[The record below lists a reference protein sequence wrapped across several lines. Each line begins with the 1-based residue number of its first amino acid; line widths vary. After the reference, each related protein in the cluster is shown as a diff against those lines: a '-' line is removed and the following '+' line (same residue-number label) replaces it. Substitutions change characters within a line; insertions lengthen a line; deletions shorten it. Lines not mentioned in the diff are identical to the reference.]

1 MIGKKINSVENLPL
15 YEVKDMLK
23 DRLAEKGKDDKL
35 SYELEST
42 NEYVKKFAKIAPGKG
57 KKLLA
62 ELKKIE
68 GVPEELAIKITDM
81 LPENDPELQLLIPRN
96 INLDEQ
102 TKSQILDLVKKNL

>member
-1 MIGKKINSVENLPL
+1 MIGKKINSVENLPV
-15 YEVKDMLK
+15 YEVKELLK
-23 DRLAEKGKDDKL
+23 ERLQAQGKDDKL
-35 SYELEST
+35 AYELEST
-42 NEYVKKFAKIAPGKG
+42 NEYVKKFAKITPAKG
-57 KKLLA
+57 KKLLS

-81 LPENDPELQLLIPRN
+81 LPENDAELLLLIPRN